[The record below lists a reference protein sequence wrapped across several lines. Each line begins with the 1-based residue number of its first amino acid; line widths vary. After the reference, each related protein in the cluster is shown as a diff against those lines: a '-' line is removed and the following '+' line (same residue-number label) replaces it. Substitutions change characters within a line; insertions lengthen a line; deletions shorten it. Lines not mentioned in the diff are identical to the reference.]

1 MKLDLAHRIPRFFG
15 SLRPGPPS
23 ATDVSWALAAL
34 NEREQRLF
42 TQMSNPDRRHAVRV
56 ARRVEAAYA
65 EQFGTGGAA
74 PEVALEVAVAAGLLH
89 DVGKTEAR
97 LGTYGRAVA
106 TLSGV
111 VGGLDLAEIW
121 QEKSGFT
128 RRVGMYLRY
137 GIIGEQMLE
146 LAGSDP
152 VVIAWSVEHHLPA
165 DAWTV
170 PTQFGEILTAADE

>member
-23 ATDVSWALAAL
+23 PADVEWALAAL

-42 TQMSNPDRRHAVRV
+42 GQMSNPDQRHAVRV
-56 ARRVEAAYA
+56 ARRVEEAYA
-65 EQFGTGGAA
+65 EQFGPGAA
-74 PEVALEVAVAAGLLH
+74 EPDVPVGVALAAALLH

-97 LGTYGRAVA
+97 LGTYGRAIA
-106 TLSGV
+106 TLSGA

-128 RRVGMYLRY
+128 RKVGMYLRY
-137 GIIGEQMLE
+137 GIIGQEMLV
-146 LAGSDP
+146 LAESDP
-152 VVIAWSVEHHLPA
+152 VVVAWSIEHHLPA

-170 PTQFGEILTAADE
+170 PPQFGAILAAADE